1 MAKKSKT
8 RQHSAEDILN
18 RKLDRLVA
26 LNEDSLIIQLILKKV
41 GLREIRKILGV
52 ATGRITRISKEI
64 KEVTKRLEK

>member
-1 MAKKSKT
+1 MAKKSKI
-8 RQHSAEDILN
+8 RQHNAEDILN

-52 ATGRITRISKEI
+52 DIRRITRISREI
-64 KEVTKRLEK
+64 KDATKELEK